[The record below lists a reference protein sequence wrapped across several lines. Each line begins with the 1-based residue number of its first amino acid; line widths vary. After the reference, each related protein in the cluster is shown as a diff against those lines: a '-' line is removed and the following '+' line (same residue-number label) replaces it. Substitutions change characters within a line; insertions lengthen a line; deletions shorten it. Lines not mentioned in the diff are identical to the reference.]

1 MRSRAWAWLLALVA
15 LVLAVIP
22 MAAMAGMFGL
32 RPMSLAVAN
41 SLWLAAI
48 VLTIVV
54 VRDVDPAGAADARV
68 DATTPFFSVA
78 CISTR
83 PSAAAAFGSN
93 CDPLHRSISRTA
105 ISAGIAGRCVCGCVI
120 ES

>member
-41 SLWLAAI
+41 SLWITAI
-48 VLTIVV
+48 VLTIVSFV
-54 VRDVDPAGAADARV
+54 TSIRQGLR
-68 DATTPFFSVA
+68 
-78 CISTR
+78 TR
-83 PSAAAAFGSN
+83 A
-93 CDPLHRSISRTA
+93 
-105 ISAGIAGRCVCGCVI
+105 
-120 ES
+120 